1 LTEASLAELQAR
13 VQLHD
18 DERSIVRVL
27 YRYAH
32 ALYAGERTDFL
43 ACWTEDAEFEHVR
56 HGQRYV
62 GQDQL
67 GEFFDGV
74 SHAPDAFHKHVVIEP
89 MIEVSGDEARC
100 VSDFLFVQDL
110 PSRGGPYI
118 SHFGR
123 YIDRLVRGD
132 DGRWRLARRRVF
144 TEGAAAGP
152 GVSATTHTPDDPE
165 GSAPRIAHPG
175 PDD

>member
-1 LTEASLAELQAR
+1 MTEASLAELQAR

-89 MIEVSGDEARC
+89 MIEVSGDEAYVYSYNYRYY
-100 VSDFLFVQDL
+100 SRPEEPAPKGAKAKRATL
-110 PSRGGPYI
+110 PLP
-118 SHFGR
+118 
-123 YIDRLVRGD
+123 DCQV
-132 DGRWRLARRRVF
+132 
-144 TEGAAAGP
+144 TKAG
-152 GVSATTHTPDDPE
+152 
-165 GSAPRIAHPG
+165 
-175 PDD
+175 